1 MTTWRDRLAAIR
13 ARPAALADPAPIAAE
28 AIGAIG
34 ANDIG
39 METPNGGQEAARVAF
54 YARFQAEAAAAL
66 AAPDPDLAADRAVM
80 AQHYAAPAAPHLY
93 QLGDPDPLRDGL
105 LLGWRNHRPATP

>member
-1 MTTWRDRLAAIR
+1 MTGWRDRLAAIR
-13 ARPAALADPAPIAAE
+13 ARPAAPTDPAPIAAE

-34 ANDIG
+34 ANDMG
-39 METPNGGQEAARVAF
+39 METPNGGQNVARVAF

-66 AAPDPDLAADRAVM
+66 AAPDPDLGADRALM

-93 QLGDPDPLRDGL
+93 QPGDPDPLRDGL